1 MVPQRPEE
9 THMTNTCDPHLNL
22 VNLAQ
27 PLTRLAENLMRQ
39 RKTKI
44 VAIGS
49 SSTAGE
55 GDVIP
60 YPHRLE
66 LALRKRFPDR
76 MIDVINRGIGGQEAP
91 EELARF
97 ESDVFAE
104 EPTLVLWQV
113 GTNAIYHRD
122 LYDPRR
128 VAETIETGLGWLNA
142 KQIEVILM
150 DLQYA
155 PQLLNGKEADTRL
168 MVSLITEAANKAEVN
183 VFRRFALM
191 EQWVK
196 EDINLGLL
204 ISGDGLHQTEF
215 ATACVTAALDAAM
228 GEAVSRVPAAAS

>member
-1 MVPQRPEE
+1 
-9 THMTNTCDPHLNL
+9 MTSSCDLSPDP
-22 VNLAQ
+22 VRLAR
-27 PLTRLAENLMRQ
+27 PLTRLAENLKGQ
-39 RKTKI
+39 SKTRI

-76 MIDVINRGIGGQEAP
+76 MIDVVNRGIGGQEAP

-104 EPTLVLWQV
+104 APALVVWQV

-122 LYDPRR
+122 LYDPHR
-128 VAETIETGLGWLNA
+128 VAATITTGLGWLTA
-142 KQIEVILM
+142 RQLDVILM

-155 PQLLNGKEADTRL
+155 PQLLGGKESDTRL
-168 MVSLITEAANKAEVN
+168 MVSLIAEAAADMPGVS

-191 EQWVK
+191 EKWVK
-196 EDINLGLL
+196 QGIDIGQL

-215 ATACVTAALDAAM
+215 ATGCVTAALDAAM
-228 GEAVSRVPAAAS
+228 GVAIGNIPGAAA

>member
-1 MVPQRPEE
+1 
-9 THMTNTCDPHLNL
+9 MTNTCDPHLNL